1 MCEYCEGTSSPISF
15 PIKYTFET
23 GEEQVL
29 QYGFKIEDGKLKM
42 FEKDY
47 DSGACDILFEREIDF
62 CPFCGE
68 KLEKKDNG

>member
-15 PIKYTFET
+15 PIKYTFEI

-29 QYGFKIEDGKLKM
+29 QYGFRIENGKLKM

-47 DSGACDILFEREIDF
+47 DSGAYDILFEREIDF

-68 KLEKKDNG
+68 KLEEKDNG